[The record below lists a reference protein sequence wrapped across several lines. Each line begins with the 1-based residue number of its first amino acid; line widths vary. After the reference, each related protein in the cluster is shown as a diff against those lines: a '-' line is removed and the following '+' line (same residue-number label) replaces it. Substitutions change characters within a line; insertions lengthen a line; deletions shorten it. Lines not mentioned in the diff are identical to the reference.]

1 MVKFH
6 DALYEELKV
15 FVRYSAWL
23 SATPERAE
31 AVEIKGPQL
40 SRLEA
45 LKHNWVIAK
54 RGRKAEDYEPAM
66 PPLHGSEYLL
76 SHFFEIGP
84 TLAAGMGA
92 GPVTFSEIGDWMQ
105 CTGVELQPW
114 EARFIHSLSKEYLDE
129 SYKAVKRD
137 RAAPWTVEREAA
149 PPPVTATQ
157 AWIRSLA
164 KI

>member
-6 DALYEELKV
+6 DALYQELRTY
-15 FVRYSAWL
+15 VRYSAWL

-54 RGRKAEDYEPAM
+54 RGRKEEDYEPEM
-66 PPLHGSEYLL
+66 PPLYGTEYLL

-92 GPVTFSEIGDWMQ
+92 GPITFLEIGLWME
-105 CTGVELQPW
+105 CTGIELQPW
-114 EARFIHSLSKEYLDE
+114 EARFIQSLSKEYLDE
-129 SYKAVKRD
+129 SYKATKRD
-137 RAAPWTVEREAA
+137 RPAPWRVEKAA
-149 PPPVTATQ
+149 PPPITATQ
-157 AWIRSLA
+157 AWLRSLV

>member
-1 MVKFH
+1 M
-6 DALYEELKV
+6 
-15 FVRYSAWL
+15 RYSAWL
-23 SATPERAE
+23 NTTPERAE

-54 RGRKAEDYEPAM
+54 RGRKEEDYDPPM
-66 PPLHGSEYLL
+66 PPLYGSAYLL
-76 SHFFEIGP
+76 AYFFEIGP

-92 GPVTFSEIGDWMQ
+92 GPITFSEIANWILV
-105 CTGVELQPW
+105 TGIELEPW
-114 EARFIHSLSKEYLDE
+114 EARFIQMLSKEYLDE
-129 SYKAVKRD
+129 SFKAVKRD
-137 RAAPWTVEREAA
+137 RIAPWVVVKEA